1 MFSVVTVEAA
11 TPPGGIV
18 SDEPI
23 TADELLMGTT
33 APGLTNND
41 RFVPIAQAKPAR
53 QKFIGTLQFDGAP
66 MQVLSAWPGGGITN
80 PVLGKDTTFFP
91 DVAIDFFTV
100 DGRLVPTTQDVI
112 RNGILPETLSFWD
125 IIVQP
130 GRVWSEPGDG
140 NWNRASFPFSLVNS
154 LEGETHMGIALFLY
168 RGRHVSPVR
177 FQIVQMTSPYY
188 VWDLFSAWG
197 TSGAQYKPGGIGHVG
212 KRKREFRAEQAA
224 QLPVLAWGD
233 LENLGVDS
241 ETLDAFTSYPDVI
254 QSAVVHEGVLYRT
267 DCPTAAGPFPYCDEV
282 RYGVWSV
289 TKSSMMNVAM
299 LRLAQKYGAD
309 FIDQSIAVYLPV
321 IPTDDRWGAVT
332 FRDMANMAS
341 GFGPNGAP
349 TCYLCDYDR
358 WYIALSMQDKTAE
371 ALDYVWFESP
381 GTLFN
386 YRDQDAYLLGVALDG
401 FLKAHEGP
409 DATVRKMLRTEV
421 YRPIGIFHAPTNTTV
436 EPDGVE
442 GHALMAYGHYP
453 TIDDLAKIALLYENH
468 GNWNGEQLLDSTL
481 VNKLLPQATPPAE
494 ALSASS
500 DGSTYYLTNWWLN
513 QMESDD
519 GCTRYLS
526 YMQGWGG
533 KTVTLAPQETV
544 VLRIRNYFDATPNPR
559 ESITDLIDELTSVC
573 E

>member
-1 MFSVVTVEAA
+1 
-11 TPPGGIV
+11 
-18 SDEPI
+18 
-23 TADELLMGTT
+23 
-33 APGLTNND
+33 
-41 RFVPIAQAKPAR
+41 
-53 QKFIGTLQFDGAP
+53 
-66 MQVLSAWPGGGITN
+66 
-80 PVLGKDTTFFP
+80 
-91 DVAIDFFTV
+91 
-100 DGRLVPTTQDVI
+100 
-112 RNGILPETLSFWD
+112 
-125 IIVQP
+125 
-130 GRVWSEPGDG
+130 
-140 NWNRASFPFSLVNS
+140 
-154 LEGETHMGIALFLY
+154 
-168 RGRHVSPVR
+168 
-177 FQIVQMTSPYY
+177 MTSPYY

-212 KRKREFRAEQAA
+212 KRKQEFRAEQAA
-224 QLPVLAWGD
+224 QLPVLEWGD
-233 LENLGVDS
+233 LENVGVNS

-254 QSAVVHEGVLYRT
+254 QSAVVHEAVLYRT
-267 DCPTAAGPFPYCDEV
+267 DCPTAAGPFPYCDDV

-309 FIDQSIAVYLPV
+309 FIDQSIAAYLPV

-436 EPDGVE
+436 EPDGLE
-442 GHALMAYGHYP
+442 GHALIAYGHYP

-494 ALSASS
+494 ALSASF
-500 DGSTYYLTNWWLN
+500 DGSTYYFTNWWLN
-513 QMESDD
+513 RMESDD
-519 GCTRYLS
+519 GCIRYLS